1 MPRRRRARGGYGE
14 KGREALRDIEA
25 MQRAWVPQRV
35 AESVVEEGKVVV
47 LAPRFKGRAGKALVD
62 LLRREQTYNLKL
74 DEVGSAVWELID
86 GVRDV
91 GGICDEMV
99 GRFGESIE
107 PALPRLLEFLRMLRN
122 TGSIVI
128 TSVEKRK

>member
-1 MPRRRRARGGYGE
+1 MSRRRRPRGVQSERG
-14 KGREALRDIEA
+14 KQALKEIEA
-25 MQRAWVPQRV
+25 MQRAWVPERV

-47 LAPRFKGRAGKALVD
+47 LAPKFKGRFGKALLN
-62 LLRREQTYNLKL
+62 LLKREQTFRLKL
-74 DEVGSAVWELID
+74 DEVGTAVWELID

-91 GGICDEMV
+91 GDITDEMV
-99 GRFGESIE
+99 ERFDDSIE